1 MTIRLG
7 ILGTRHVH
15 AEGLARIA
23 AEQGATIVGAA
34 ERIVDAQDAWQRLDI
49 CPIMDPHTLLESV
62 DAVIVAGTNAE
73 RVEDTLHVVE
83 AGLPVLT
90 EKPVAMTRESSDRL
104 EAAARDA
111 VLMTALPVRFASA
124 LQRAHAAIRA
134 GAIGTPLAG
143 RGTNHGQYPG
153 GWFGSAEEAG
163 GGALADHTVHIS
175 DALCWLLDSRITRVY
190 AATSQRMHP
199 DLAVDSVGVLT
210 MDFASDFFA
219 SLDASWSRPDSFP
232 IWGDVWLEIV
242 GTEGRL
248 VIDPMVRHLG
258 IFDDAKGKLRTQGYD
273 TWGMTH
279 GMVEAFISYARD
291 GGPSPVSL
299 DEGLHATDVVLAA
312 YESAASGTVAQVR
325 QRTPALMS

>member
-1 MTIRLG
+1 MTIRIG

-23 AEQGATIVGAA
+23 TQLGAEIVGAA
-34 ERIVDAQDAWQRLDI
+34 ERDATAHQAWQSLGI
-49 CPIMDPHTLLESV
+49 CPVMDTQEMLDRV

-73 RVEDTLHVVE
+73 RVIDTLQVVE

-111 VLMTALPVRFASA
+111 MLMTALPVRFAA
-124 LQRAHAAIRA
+124 AMQRARSAIRS

-143 RGTNHGQYPG
+143 RGTNHGQFPG

-175 DALCWLLDSRITRVY
+175 DALCWLLDTRITRVY
-190 AATSQRMHP
+190 AATNRRMHP
-199 DLAVDSVGVLT
+199 ELAVDSVGVLT

-219 SLDASWSRPDSFP
+219 SLDASWSRPESFHV
-232 IWGDVWLEIV
+232 WGDVWLEIV

-248 VIDPMVRHLG
+248 IIDPMVRHLE
-258 IFDDAKGKLRTQGYD
+258 IYDDAMGKLRTQGYD
-273 TWGMTH
+273 SWGMTH
-279 GMVEAFISYARD
+279 GMVEAFISYARE

-312 YESAASGTVAQVR
+312 YDSASSGTTEQVR
-325 QRTPALMS
+325 QRTPAFTS